1 MEVMNIVGDVR
12 GKKCLLVDDMIDTAG
27 TITQGAKALMEVGG
41 ATAVYACCTHPVLS
55 GPAMERLE
63 NSVLKEIFVLDTI
76 ELPPE
81 KRIPKIKE
89 VTVAPIF
96 AEAIES
102 IYADLPV
109 SKLYE

>member
-1 MEVMNIVGDVR
+1 
-12 GKKCLLVDDMIDTAG
+12 MIE
-27 TITQGAKALMEVGG
+27 QL
-41 ATAVYACCTHPVLS
+41 
-55 GPAMERLE
+55 
-63 NSVLKEIFVLDTI
+63 FVLDTI

-81 KRIPKIKE
+81 KRIGKIKE

-96 AEAIES
+96 AEAIEA